1 MSDAIEKGA
10 SGGVYYFSFFYVSD
24 LSSFDGFSACYPIF

>member
-10 SGGVYYFSFFYVSD
+10 PAGINIPPFFYVSD
-24 LSSFDGFSACYPIF
+24 LYGFDGFSACYPIF